1 MRLAILA
8 LLLVAAPAWA
18 QIYKW
23 VDEKGRVQ
31 YGEKPPAGAKAAPL
45 RGEAAPSAG
54 TPRAPEDLSQ
64 QEGAFRERQLRQRM
78 QEDREAQE
86 AKANERRCESAR
98 AQLEN
103 TERSRLYR
111 RERGEK
117 VYYSEAERAREI
129 ERLRGLVARYCR

>member
-1 MRLAILA
+1 MRLAFLV
-8 LLLVAAPAWA
+8 LLLVAAPAWG

-31 YGEKPPAGAKAAPL
+31 YGEKPPASAKAAPL

-54 TPRAPEDLSQ
+54 TPRAPEDLSR

-78 QEDREAQE
+78 QEDRDAQE
-86 AKANERRCESAR
+86 ATANQARCESVR

-103 TERSRLYR
+103 TERFRLYR

-117 VYYSEAERAREI
+117 VYYTEAERAREI
-129 ERLRGLVARYCR
+129 ERQRGLVARYCR

>member
-1 MRLAILA
+1 MRTAVLA
-8 LLLVAAPAWA
+8 LLLAAAPAWA

-45 RGEAAPSAG
+45 RGEAAPAAG
-54 TPRAPEDLSQ
+54 TPRAPEDVSQ

-78 QEDREAQE
+78 QEDREAFD
-86 AKANERRCESAR
+86 AKLNQQRCENTR

-103 TERSRLYR
+103 TERFQLYR

-117 VYYSEAERAREI
+117 VYYSDAERAREL

>member
-1 MRLAILA
+1 MRAVLLA
-8 LLLVAAPAWA
+8 LLLAAAPAWA

-45 RGEAAPSAG
+45 RGEAAPAAG
-54 TPRAPEDLSQ
+54 TPRAPVDLSQ

-78 QEDREAQE
+78 QEDREAFDVKVNQQ
-86 AKANERRCESAR
+86 RCENAR

-103 TERSRLYR
+103 SERGRLYR

-117 VYYSEAERAREI
+117 VFFSEAERNAEL

>member
-1 MRLAILA
+1 MRALVLAMLLA
-8 LLLVAAPAWA
+8 AAPAWA

-45 RGEAAPSAG
+45 RGEAAPAAG

-64 QEGAFRERQLRQRM
+64 QEGAFRERRLRQRI
-78 QEDREAQE
+78 QEDREASE
-86 AKANERRCESAR
+86 ARANQVRCESAR

-103 TERSRLYR
+103 TERFQLYR

-117 VYYSEAERAREI
+117 VFYSEAERAREI